1 MTAGREEK
9 AMAVVKGGMFANL
22 GPALARLRGHRGQS
36 QDAVARAA
44 GIGKSQLSKYES
56 GKELPKM
63 ESLERV
69 LAALGFGQLDF
80 FYALLLVDRGED
92 RGPAAPAGEPLV
104 VFDRLMSAVLA
115 LYREI
120 VIETDRCGRREPPGE
135 EG

>member
-1 MTAGREEK
+1 
-9 AMAVVKGGMFANL
+9 MAVVKGGMFANL
-22 GPALARLRGHRGQS
+22 GPALARLRNLRGQS
-36 QDAVARAA
+36 QAAVARAA

-80 FYALLLVDRGED
+80 FYTLLLFDRGED

-104 VFDRLMSAVLA
+104 VFDRLMSGLLA
-115 LYREI
+115 LYRQI
-120 VIETDRCGRREPPGE
+120 VVETGRRGRQEPTQE
-135 EG
+135 EE